1 MHGRLHH
8 VIVDCPDP
16 GALANFY
23 STLLNQPI
31 TYVSGDFVVVAANET
46 TSGIAFQ
53 RVSDHRP
60 PTWPDGSVPQQ
71 LHVDI
76 MVENVADAG
85 PWVLALG
92 AVKLAG
98 EDVFADPAGHP
109 FCLIQRPGWA
119 PPLPG

>member
-8 VIVDCPDP
+8 AIFDCPEP
-16 GALANFY
+16 HALASFY
-23 STLLNQPI
+23 SALLNQPI
-31 TYVSGDFVVVAANET
+31 TYVSDDFVVVAANAT

-53 RVSDHRP
+53 RAPGHRA
-60 PTWPDGSVPQQ
+60 PTWPDDTVPQQ
-71 LHVDI
+71 VHFDV
-76 MVENVADAG
+76 MVENVADAV

-119 PPLPG
+119 AVIPD

>member
-8 VIVDCPDP
+8 VIFDCPDL

-31 TYVSGDFVVVAANET
+31 TYVSDDFVVVAANDT

-53 RVSDHRP
+53 RVADHRA

-71 LHVDI
+71 LHFDI
-76 MVENVADAG
+76 MVENVAGAVAG
-85 PWVLALG
+85 VLALG
-92 AVKLAG
+92 AIQLDG
-98 EDVFADPAGHP
+98 QDVFADPAGHP

-119 PPLPG
+119 APIPD